1 MHAHHGWSV
10 SRILLTCAVVLGLSL
25 TTLAT
30 APLTASAQ
38 DDGTVVNDEYKTT
51 VTMPEG
57 WEKASG
63 NEKAIAVFTHTGTQ
77 SQIEVVPTKLMT
89 PDVAE
94 VFFST
99 FYKTLKE
106 SNFKQE
112 KQGDATYGTYKGKE
126 TVYSFDHSGI
136 TLKVYVFS
144 FVKDTTAWL
153 VVGYWQD
160 SEQEKV
166 SAAFK
171 STIET
176 MKIGE

>member
-1 MHAHHGWSV
+1 
-10 SRILLTCAVVLGLSL
+10 
-25 TTLAT
+25 
-30 APLTASAQ
+30 
-38 DDGTVVNDEYKTT
+38 D
-51 VTMPEG
+51 
-57 WEKASG
+57 
-63 NEKAIAVFTHTGTQ
+63 
-77 SQIEVVPTKLMT
+77 
-89 PDVAE
+89 

-112 KQGDATYGTYKGKE
+112 KQDEATYGTYKGKE

-160 SEQEKV
+160 SEQDKV
-166 SAAFK
+166 ASAFK

-176 MKIGE
+176 MTIGE